1 MMKSKLSLKK
11 LAKLVLFNFFLITTI
26 LGCSPIR
33 PTYDEKE
40 LPLAIVKTFK
50 KEFNLDIKSVIVGK
64 TLWVYLPLDNLFIK
78 SDKKNLI
85 KYDVSSDTTT
95 RYIDN
100 TFKSKFSISEL
111 DRPKELPQEIEF
123 DKDAIKKIRNIL
135 TVVALKYL
143 SSSSNNIDFIRLV
156 YADVKTG
163 IEMIETDYALDLKKV
178 YHGVIPQDE
187 YNRRIVQD
195 FNQNFDIIDDYQGRH
210 LEYQSLEMPEFIS
223 KQITQRIRSY
233 FSKYAPGQK
242 QKNIIK
248 EIEKIILDTT
258 RIYNFTDYSYVEL
271 NDLLTGNVITL
282 SPKSLEEDILL
293 R

>member
-11 LAKLVLFNFFLITTI
+11 LIKLVLFNFFLITI
-26 LGCSPIR
+26 FYGCSPIK
-33 PTYDEKE
+33 PSYQEKD
-40 LPLAIVKTFK
+40 LPLEIVKTFK

-64 TLWVYLPLDNLFIK
+64 TLWVYLPLDNLFTK

-95 RYIDN
+95 QYIDN
-100 TFKSKFSISEL
+100 TFKSKFSITEL
-111 DRPKELPQEIEF
+111 DKPKELPQEIEF

-143 SSSSNNIDFIRLV
+143 SSSSRNIDFIRLV
-156 YADVKTG
+156 YADVKAG
-163 IEMIETDYALDLKKV
+163 IEMIETDYAIDLKKA
-178 YHGVIPQDE
+178 YRGVIPQDE

-195 FNQNFDIIDDYQGRH
+195 FNQNFDIIDDYEGRH

-233 FSKYAPGQK
+233 FSKYASGQK
-242 QKNIIK
+242 RKNIIK

-271 NDLLTGNVITL
+271 NDLKTGNVITL
-282 SPKSLEEDILL
+282 SPKSLEENILL